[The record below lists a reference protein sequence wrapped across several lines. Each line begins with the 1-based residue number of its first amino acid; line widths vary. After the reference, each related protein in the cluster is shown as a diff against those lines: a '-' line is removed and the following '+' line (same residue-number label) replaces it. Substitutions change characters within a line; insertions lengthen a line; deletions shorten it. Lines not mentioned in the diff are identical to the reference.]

1 MDYFPASLSLP
12 SGAAASTAYFMPV
25 RFRPTYVDYKEQ
37 NVGVQLAYNHRGL
50 FSAALRGVYAHY
62 TTTATDPLASY
73 LHGFGSRGAEH
84 GALTLAS
91 VVAMSSPQH

>member
-25 RFRPTYVDYKEQ
+25 RFRPSYVDYKEQ

-62 TTTATDPLASY
+62 MTRLRS
-73 LHGFGSRGAEH
+73 SRV
-84 GALTLAS
+84 LPSRLRLLWS
-91 VVAMSSPQH
+91 